1 MKQRSSGFTLIEMM
15 FTVLILGT
23 LLVLGVPGLRDF
35 FRNSRMTAA
44 ANDLL
49 ADINIARTES
59 IKRRAPVTVCASAGP
74 LAATPACAAKT
85 ATSFTGWFVFVD
97 HNGDHLVSGAI
108 AGPPAFPADVII
120 RRHELLPTGTT
131 AKSDAGFISFADSG
145 FLRSIGADASAT
157 RVVICDDRGNA
168 DVGSG
173 RSAGRAVTVSPTG
186 RAGVTRTVT
195 AISGLGG
202 C

>member
-1 MKQRSSGFTLIEMM
+1 MKQRSPGFTLIEMM

-23 LLVLGVPGLRDF
+23 MLVLGVPGLRDF

-59 IKRRAPVTVCASAGP
+59 IKRRVVVTVCASADP
-74 LAATPACAAKT
+74 LAATPACAAKD
-85 ATSFTGWFVFVD
+85 ATSFAGWLVFVD
-97 HNGDHLVSGAI
+97 DANPAVTSNDDGDGEIDTGEPV
-108 AGPPAFPADVII
+108 I

-131 AKSDAGFISFADSG
+131 AKSDKGFVSFADSG
-145 FLRSIGADASAT
+145 FLRAIGSDQSAT
-157 RVVICDDRGNA
+157 RVVICDGRGNV
-168 DVGSG
+168 DIGTG

-186 RAGVTRTVT
+186 RAGVTRTVS